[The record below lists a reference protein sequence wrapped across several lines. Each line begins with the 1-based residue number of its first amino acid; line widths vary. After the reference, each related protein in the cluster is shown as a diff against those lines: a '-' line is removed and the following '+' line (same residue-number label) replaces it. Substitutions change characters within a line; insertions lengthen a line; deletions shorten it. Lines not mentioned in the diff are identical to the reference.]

1 MYKTWR
7 MAMIDFFGALIA
19 KIILIFLLAWPLH
32 MLWNGTM
39 VELMLNLQPA
49 TYWQAVGMTTFIY
62 VVTIINSLD
71 NIKSKVEKST
81 EK

>member
-1 MYKTWR
+1 
-7 MAMIDFFGALIA
+7 MIDFFGAVIA
-19 KIILIFLLAWPLH
+19 KILLIFLLAWPLH

-49 TYWQAVGMTTFIY
+49 TYWQSVGMTTFIY
-62 VVTIINSLD
+62 VITLISGLG
-71 NIKSKVEKST
+71 NIKSKVETST